1 LKADG
6 IKKSFGGIHA
16 LRGVSISVNSG
27 EIVGVIGPNGCGKS
41 TLVNCMTGQ
50 YRIDAGRV
58 NFLGRDVTGLR
69 PHRILQLGLART
81 FQTTRLYWDLT
92 THQNMQV
99 ASLWLPKHQV
109 EDRTSQVLELFRLS
123 QVKEK
128 QAALLST
135 FERRRLEIAMRV
147 LTSPKA
153 LLLDEPAAGI
163 SPEEMND
170 LSKNLTKLRD
180 DGVGIL
186 LIEHTMRVIFG
197 LSGRVIVL
205 SQGQV
210 IGEGTPQDIL
220 KNQAVIDAYIGSW
233 RPGE

>member
-58 NFLGRDVTGLR
+58 NFLGRNITGLR

-99 ASLWLPKHQV
+99 ASLWLPKGEV
-109 EDRTSQVLELFRLS
+109 EDRISQVLELFRLS
-123 QVKEK
+123 KAKET
-128 QAALLST
+128 QA
-135 FERRRLEIAMRV
+135 
-147 LTSPKA
+147 
-153 LLLDEPAAGI
+153 
-163 SPEEMND
+163 
-170 LSKNLTKLRD
+170 
-180 DGVGIL
+180 
-186 LIEHTMRVIFG
+186 
-197 LSGRVIVL
+197 
-205 SQGQV
+205 
-210 IGEGTPQDIL
+210 
-220 KNQAVIDAYIGSW
+220 
-233 RPGE
+233 

>member
-1 LKADG
+1 
-6 IKKSFGGIHA
+6 
-16 LRGVSISVNSG
+16 
-27 EIVGVIGPNGCGKS
+27 
-41 TLVNCMTGQ
+41 
-50 YRIDAGRV
+50 
-58 NFLGRDVTGLR
+58 
-69 PHRILQLGLART
+69 
-81 FQTTRLYWDLT
+81 
-92 THQNMQV
+92 
-99 ASLWLPKHQV
+99 
-109 EDRTSQVLELFRLS
+109 
-123 QVKEK
+123 
-128 QAALLST
+128 
-135 FERRRLEIAMRV
+135 MRV

-197 LSGRVIVL
+197 LSSRVIVL

-220 KNQAVIDAYIGSW
+220 NNQAVIDAYIGSW